1 MSTPPAPPA
10 MSAALSPQ
18 TSSKAGAARTY
29 GATTR
34 KFEPMYVETT
44 SDESSVDHFLI
55 PNHYKGS
62 VSSILI
68 SHGTIMDRVEKLAL
82 DIRQAYEGE
91 TIHLLCV
98 LKGGSAF
105 FQDLLTALRNYHAY
119 VPRRTSEGPAEAVG
133 GGGVLTLNP
142 PFDPPRAPPRP
153 HRGGGAA
160 GPVSPGVDVPPPSQS
175 GSTSVRV

>member
-133 GGGVLTLNP
+133 GGGVLTLKP
-142 PFDPPRAPPRP
+142 PFDPPPRPPPPTPRAPPP
-153 HRGGGAA
+153 ISHEWEA
-160 GPVSPGVDVPPPSQS
+160 PTPSTVS
-175 GSTSVRV
+175 